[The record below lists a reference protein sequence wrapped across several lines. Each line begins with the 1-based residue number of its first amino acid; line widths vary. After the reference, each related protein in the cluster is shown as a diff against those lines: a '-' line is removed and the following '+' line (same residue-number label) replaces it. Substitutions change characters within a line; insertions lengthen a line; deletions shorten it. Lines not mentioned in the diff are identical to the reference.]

1 MTGAGGDGDDSSEGT
16 VDSSQPKSVDS
27 DRSRESRLLDE
38 TGSERD
44 ETHESQ
50 LDDSRRAPASADE
63 EIEGSGDD
71 HQGRSSGDAQDSFI
85 RDEPPRKPTATG
97 DSGGG
102 DDGESWKLFVRDI
115 VMSILAVALIGI
127 YLFAISGVW
136 PPMVAVESGSMTP
149 NMEVNDLVFV
159 MEKERFQPEPAHAE
173 TGVVTAALG
182 EQTGYEQF
190 GQPGD
195 VIIFEPNGNDE
206 RTPIIHRAMLWVEEG
221 ENWCDRADEQY
232 LSGGDQCAEAPNEGF
247 ITKGDSNPQYDQT
260 GDRRLS
266 EPVKPEWVIGTA
278 EVRAPGLGWLRL
290 RT

>member
-1 MTGAGGDGDDSSEGT
+1 MTGAGDGNTSDRNGKNVPAPEEKSAVEQNEGNRKQPQVESDTDHRQSLIRNQSDEQPPAIGEKSDDDDDDGD
-16 VDSSQPKSVDS
+16 
-27 DRSRESRLLDE
+27 
-38 TGSERD
+38 
-44 ETHESQ
+44 
-50 LDDSRRAPASADE
+50 
-63 EIEGSGDD
+63 
-71 HQGRSSGDAQDSFI
+71 
-85 RDEPPRKPTATG
+85 
-97 DSGGG
+97 
-102 DDGESWKLFVRDI
+102 SWKLFVRD
-115 VMSILAVALIGI
+115 VVTSILAVALIGV

-149 NMEVNDLVFV
+149 NMDVNDLVFV
-159 MEKERFQPEPAHAE
+159 METERFQPEHAHGE
-173 TGVVTAALG
+173 TGVVTAAMG

-232 LSGGDQCAEAPNEGF
+232 LSGSDQCAEAPNEGF

-278 EVRAPGLGWLRL
+278 EIRVPGLGWLRL